1 MLDDDEYVGWWMM
14 MNDAAAD
21 DDDDCDSW
29 LWFQA
34 LIYLASCLSLA
45 VGYSLHWLK
54 GACRWHMWS
63 TRTFSSLMEVYPGQ
77 SSEVSFFSRAC
88 SLTCFVFRV
97 CWYGFSSYVLRLV
110 LSLYEFFLVF
120 STLVKNL
127 PAKFQ
132 EKGVLN
138 NMKKWRRLVCFFFFF
153 FSEPWLFQFWPCYLQ
168 LSDFFVVG

>member
-34 LIYLASCLSLA
+34 LIYLASCLSLFSSSIRCTDWKVLA
-45 VGYSLHWLK
+45 VGTCGQQGRFRHSWRFTQDSHPRSVFFKSCLYAAYVFCIQSLLISIFIVCFAF
-54 GACRWHMWS
+54 G
-63 TRTFSSLMEVYPGQ
+63 
-77 SSEVSFFSRAC
+77 SFFIWV
-88 SLTCFVFRV
+88 LFGVFRT
-97 CWYGFSSYVLRLV
+97 G
-110 LSLYEFFLVF
+110 
-120 STLVKNL
+120 VKNL

-138 NMKKWRRLVCFFFFF
+138 NMKKNGSLVCFFFFR
-153 FSEPWLFQFWPCYLQ
+153 SHGSSSVIQ
-168 LSDFFVVG
+168 G